1 MAAAGAQGP
10 AHPVIRPTHR
20 LGTNRPAPALQA
32 ADGVLR
38 DVMQGLL
45 QLAHKVP
52 EPGQPLQPAAG
63 AVARG
68 GAAVVGGAQVLQRQ
82 PGGEGV
88 DLLAHGDVVAAV
100 GHFRREDLH
109 LQVEFRLAGD
119 PDTEAAQPD
128 LAAEV
133 DMAVGLRPA
142 GCGVEMSEERGIAVA
157 EFDALAV
164 VAAEPQVI
172 GRFLEQGWARGLR
185 RVLRH
190 GVRYAGARR
199 AWSQGEVPPLG
210 PDPQCSRRP
219 LGVLRQG
226 AAEDERH
233 AVRLDA
239 EELGHSLE
247 PVRCEAFGL
256 DPVAQLLETGG

>member
-1 MAAAGAQGP
+1 LAAAGAQGP

-68 GAAVVGGAQVLQRQ
+68 GA
-82 PGGEGV
+82 
-88 DLLAHGDVVAAV
+88 
-100 GHFRREDLH
+100 
-109 LQVEFRLAGD
+109 
-119 PDTEAAQPD
+119 
-128 LAAEV
+128 
-133 DMAVGLRPA
+133 
-142 GCGVEMSEERGIAVA
+142 
-157 EFDALAV
+157 AV